1 MPRIRM
7 CDSDR
12 ERYGGPEW
20 AEIALTELLDEET
33 GLIEQLELAWD
44 MSPTEFLGGVIRE
57 TTKALRAMIWI
68 ARRKAGCRDPVA
80 TFKPKTQ
87 TWSGVVYEPL
97 PAEQQAADADPPAN
111 RAERR
116 ASKKANGRKN
126 RAASKTSSTSTT
138 SDSSGTSTPNPATS
152 DGGPTGSS

>member
-1 MPRIRM
+1 M

-20 AEIALTELLDEET
+20 AEISLPDLLDEET

-44 MSPTEFLGGVIRE
+44 MSPTEFLRDMIRE
-57 TTKALRAMIWI
+57 TTKAMRALIWI
-68 ARRKAGCRDPVA
+68 ARRRAGCKDPVA
-80 TFKPKTQ
+80 GFKPKTQ
-87 TWSGVVYEPL
+87 VWSGVIYEPL
-97 PAEQQAADADPPAN
+97 PTERQAADADPPAN

-116 ASKKANGRKN
+116 AGKKAGGRKN

-138 SDSSGTSTPNPATS
+138 SDSSDTSAPSPATS
-152 DGGPTGSS
+152 DGGPTDSS

>member
-1 MPRIRM
+1 M

-20 AEIALTELLDEET
+20 VEISIPDLVDEET

-44 MSPTEFLGGVIRE
+44 MSPTEFLRDLVRE
-57 TTKALRAMIWI
+57 TTKAMRAMIWI
-68 ARRKAGCRDPVA
+68 ARLKAGCKDSVGD
-80 TFKPKTQ
+80 FKPKTL
-87 TWSGVVYEPL
+87 TWSGVIYEPL
-97 PAEQQAADADPPAN
+97 PTEQQAADADPPAN

-116 ASKKANGRKN
+116 AAKKVGGRKS
-126 RAASKTSSTSTT
+126 RAGSKTSSTSTT
-138 SDSSGTSTPNPATS
+138 SDSSDTSAPSPPTS